1 MDMSPYEEEY
11 AFDPYAQVAAPS
23 PRQQFAPAQ
32 NAAYVA
38 QAQPAPQPAPEQQ
51 PEPEPQRYV
60 EPVVQ
65 SAPVAEDPPAREPQI
80 VAQPTPEPEPEPAQP
95 ETEPE
100 PVSQAASAPAVE
112 TPAPKKAATKR
123 ASRTTGGV
131 PNDILNMM
139 TAIFGEGIT
148 YTSEPSVEEQVD
160 VIDDDVTAG
169 DDFSDATSD
178 GGEFLEEPVDDAD
191 YDEE

>member
-1 MDMSPYEEEY
+1 M
-11 AFDPYAQVAAPS
+11 
-23 PRQQFAPAQ
+23 
-32 NAAYVA
+32 
-38 QAQPAPQPAPEQQ
+38 AQPM
-51 PEPEPQRYV
+51 PEPEPQ
-60 EPVVQ
+60 P
-65 SAPVAEDPPAREPQI
+65 
-80 VAQPTPEPEPEPAQP
+80 
-95 ETEPE
+95 EPE